1 MLYLCSVKSYLG
13 SNSRQ
18 VNKLINNKLF
28 KNFTNMIELYIS
40 QNKNTQSEAYGKY
53 YPRVSY
59 KQTMNI
65 HDMAVHMAEHNTPF
79 SEGTIEGILRDFVKC
94 VREQTLNG
102 NTVKVDNLAIFK
114 VSVIGNGCK
123 ELYDADLDKTI
134 TASIG
139 TVGRNDKTGPAVNS
153 LKLLAQATG
162 EYTREELNKDGKLGW
177 TDKAAAEIAAAK
189 AAAQGGSQSNS
200 GSSTGSETGQGGNG
214 SQGGQSG
221 DNQGQQGGS
230 STGSETAEGYALSI
244 STIGSGSASVTKG
257 GNAVTSGSNLNED
270 DEVEISITPAE
281 GETPTATIN
290 GSEIELTESEGVY
303 SGSFAMPGQA
313 SSLVINT
320 GGSSGGNGGAD
331 LDKD

>member
-1 MLYLCSVKSYLG
+1 
-13 SNSRQ
+13 
-18 VNKLINNKLF
+18 
-28 KNFTNMIELYIS
+28 
-40 QNKNTQSEAYGKY
+40 
-53 YPRVSY
+53 
-59 KQTMNI
+59 
-65 HDMAVHMAEHNTPF
+65 MAVHMAEHNTPF

-139 TVGRNDKTGPAVNS
+139 SIGKTDKTGPAVNS

-189 AAAQGGSQSNS
+189 AASQGGGSSNG

-214 SQGGQSG
+214 SQGG
-221 DNQGQQGGS
+221 NGQNQGGS
-230 STGSETAEGYALSI
+230 STGSETAEGYAL
-244 STIGSGSASVTKG
+244 TIATSGSGSASVTKG

-290 GSEIELTESEGVY
+290 GSSIELTESEGVY

>member
-1 MLYLCSVKSYLG
+1 
-13 SNSRQ
+13 
-18 VNKLINNKLF
+18 
-28 KNFTNMIELYIS
+28 MIELYIS

-59 KQTMNI
+59 KQTMGI
-65 HDMAVHMAEHNTPF
+65 HEMAVHMAEHNTPF

-139 TVGRNDKTGPAVNS
+139 SIGKTDKTGPAVNS

-177 TDKAAAEIAAAK
+177 TDKAAAEIVAAK
-189 AAAQGGSQSNS
+189 AAAQGG
-200 GSSTGSETGQGGNG
+200 GSPSPS
-214 SQGGQSG
+214 
-221 DNQGQQGGS
+221 QGGS

-257 GNAVTSGSNLNED
+257 GNAVASGSNLNED

>member
-1 MLYLCSVKSYLG
+1 
-13 SNSRQ
+13 
-18 VNKLINNKLF
+18 
-28 KNFTNMIELYIS
+28 MIELYIS

-139 TVGRNDKTGPAVNS
+139 TIGRNDKTGPAVNS

-177 TDKAAAEIAAAK
+177 TDKAAAEILAAK
-189 AAAQGGSQSNS
+189 NAAMNGGSSSGGSSESNGGSQNGGSQNGGTQSGGDNS
-200 GSSTGSETGQGGNG
+200 GQ
-214 SQGGQSG
+214 
-221 DNQGQQGGS
+221 QGQQGDQNQQS
-230 STGSETAEGYALSI
+230 GYAL
-244 STIGSGSASVTKG
+244 TIATSGSGSATVTHD
-257 GNAVTSGSNLNED
+257 GNAVTSGATLNED

-281 GETPTATIN
+281 GQVPTASIN
-290 GSEIELTESEGVY
+290 SSAIELTEDNGVY
-303 SGSFAMPGQA
+303 TGSFAMPGQA
-313 SSLVINT
+313 SALVIST
-320 GGSSGGNGGAD
+320 GVSACPSEE
-331 LDKD
+331 

>member
-1 MLYLCSVKSYLG
+1 
-13 SNSRQ
+13 
-18 VNKLINNKLF
+18 
-28 KNFTNMIELYIS
+28 MIELYIS
-40 QNKNTQSEAYGKY
+40 QNNNTTSQAYGKY

-59 KQTMNI
+59 KQTMGI
-65 HDMAVHMAEHNTPF
+65 HEMAVHMAEHNTPF
-79 SEGTIEGILRDFVKC
+79 SGGTIEGILRDFVKC

-102 NTVKVDNLAIFK
+102 NTVKVDDLAIFK
-114 VSVIGNGCK
+114 VSVIGNGCA
-123 ELYDADLDKTI
+123 ELYDADADKTI
-134 TASIG
+134 AASIG
-139 TVGRNDKTGPAVNS
+139 TLGKYDKTGPAVHS

-177 TDKAAAEIAAAK
+177 TDKAAAEIAAVK
-189 AAAQGGSQSNS
+189 AAAQGGSSA
-200 GSSTGSETGQGGNG
+200 GSETGQNGN
-214 SQGGQSG
+214 Q
-221 DNQGQQGGS
+221 N
-230 STGSETAEGYALSI
+230 AEGYALSI
-244 STIGSGSASVTKG
+244 STIGSGSASVTKD

-270 DEVEISITPAE
+270 DEVEISFTPAE

-290 GSEIELTESEGVY
+290 GSQIELTESEGVY

>member
-1 MLYLCSVKSYLG
+1 
-13 SNSRQ
+13 
-18 VNKLINNKLF
+18 
-28 KNFTNMIELYIS
+28 MIELYIS
-40 QNKNTQSEAYGKY
+40 QNKVVGSAAYGKY

-123 ELYDADLDKTI
+123 ELYDANTDKTI

-139 TVGRNDKTGPAVNS
+139 TIGKNDKTGPAVNS

-189 AAAQGGSQSNS
+189 AAANGGGGSPSGGSSDNNGGSQNGGTQSGGDNSGTQGQQGEQGGSQS
-200 GSSTGSETGQGGNG
+200 
-214 SQGGQSG
+214 
-221 DNQGQQGGS
+221 GS
-230 STGSETAEGYALSI
+230 STGSETAEGYALTI
-244 STIGSGSASVTKG
+244 STSGSGSASVTKD
-257 GNAVTSGSNLNED
+257 GNAVTSGDSLSED
-270 DEVEISITPAE
+270 DEVEISITPAT
-281 GETPTATIN
+281 GQVPTATLN
-290 GSEIELTESEGVY
+290 GSSIELTENEGVY
-303 SGSFAMPGQA
+303 TGNFAMPGQA
-313 SSLVINT
+313 STLIINT
-320 GGSSGGNGGAD
+320 GSTGSDG